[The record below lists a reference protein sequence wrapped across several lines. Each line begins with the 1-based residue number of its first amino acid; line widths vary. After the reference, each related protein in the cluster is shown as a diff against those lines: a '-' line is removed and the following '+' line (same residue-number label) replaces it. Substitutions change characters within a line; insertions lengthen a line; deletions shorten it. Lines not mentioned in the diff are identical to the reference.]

1 MNNFKDRFVR
11 AVRANLNDV
20 LDRVKDFEQRGGF
33 EKLFDSIADGDWEQ
47 LGGEQSN
54 QRGTGGGT
62 TGSGEKTIREY
73 YANLE
78 VPYGSDLETVKESYR
93 RLMRRYHPDRYAND
107 SDMEEL
113 ATELS
118 QEITQAY
125 HAVKSWLESGRY

>member
-1 MNNFKDRFVR
+1 MSNFKDRFVR

-20 LDRVKDFEQRGGF
+20 LDRIKDFEEHGGF
-33 EKLFDSIADGDWEQ
+33 DKIFEGSWDQ
-47 LGGEQSN
+47 LGSDTDGHGGQSGAH
-54 QRGTGGGT
+54 QT
-62 TGSGEKTIREY
+62 TRSGQKTIREY

-107 SDMEEL
+107 SDMEEI

-118 QEITQAY
+118 QELTQAY
-125 HAVKSWLESGRY
+125 HAVKSWLESGGY

>member
-1 MNNFKDRFVR
+1 MANFKDKFVR

-20 LDRVKDFEQRGGF
+20 LDRVKDFEEKGGF
-33 EKLFDSIADGDWEQ
+33 DKLFDSIADGDWEKIGADPQ
-47 LGGEQSN
+47 D
-54 QRGTGGGT
+54 TGGQ
-62 TGSGEKTIREY
+62 GSSTISGDKTIREY

-78 VPYGSDLETVKESYR
+78 VAYGADMDTVKESYR

-125 HAVKSWLESGRY
+125 HAVKSWHETGRY

>member
-1 MNNFKDRFVR
+1 MANFKDRFVR

-20 LDRVKDFEQRGGF
+20 LDRVKDFEEKGGF
-33 EKLFDSIADGDWEQ
+33 DKIFDTIADGDWEE
-47 LGGEQSN
+47 L
-54 QRGTGGGT
+54 GTGSQT
-62 TGSGEKTIREY
+62 TDGQTASPPSGDKTIREY

-78 VPYGSDLETVKESYR
+78 VPFGADMDRVKQSYR

-118 QEITQAY
+118 QELTQAY
-125 HAVKSWLESGRY
+125 HAVKRWHETGRY